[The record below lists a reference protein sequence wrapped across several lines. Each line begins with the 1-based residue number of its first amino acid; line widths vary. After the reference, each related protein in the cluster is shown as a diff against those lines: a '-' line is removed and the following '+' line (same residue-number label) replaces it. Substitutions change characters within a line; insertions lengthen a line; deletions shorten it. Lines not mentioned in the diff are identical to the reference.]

1 MTHGAG
7 VQELQVEYEVVELH
21 PQVAADA
28 RVEAARRQVGT
39 VHKVGVVLFFWK
51 VWLGAFGSRLHLFG
65 YFFQWYAESGL
76 AVELAFQ
83 SLDRALCAPCE
94 FMKVLGRK

>member
-39 VHKVGVVLFFWK
+39 VHKVGVVLFFGRFGWELLDQDSTS
-51 VWLGAFGSRLHLFG
+51 LGI
-65 YFFQWYAESGL
+65 FFNGNGQL
-76 AVELAFQ
+76 MQ
-83 SLDRALCAPCE
+83 SHA
-94 FMKVLGRK
+94 

>member
-28 RVEAARRQVGT
+28 RVEAARRQVGI
-39 VHKVGVVLFFWK
+39 VHKVGVVLFFLEGL
-51 VWLGAFGSRLHLFG
+51 VGSFLD
-65 YFFQWYAESGL
+65 QDSTSMVMEAAYAESCL

-83 SLDRALCAPCE
+83 SPDRALCAPCE

>member
-1 MTHGAG
+1 MEISGVCFLVTHGAG

-39 VHKVGVVLFFWK
+39 VHKVGVVFFFWK
-51 VWLGAFGSRLHLFG
+51 FGWELLDQDSTSLGI
-65 YFFQWYAESGL
+65 FFNGNGQL
-76 AVELAFQ
+76 MQ
-83 SLDRALCAPCE
+83 SHA
-94 FMKVLGRK
+94 

>member
-51 VWLGAFGSRLHLFG
+51 VWLGAFGSRLHLSG
-65 YFFQWYAESGL
+65 YFFQW
-76 AVELAFQ
+76 
-83 SLDRALCAPCE
+83 
-94 FMKVLGRK
+94 